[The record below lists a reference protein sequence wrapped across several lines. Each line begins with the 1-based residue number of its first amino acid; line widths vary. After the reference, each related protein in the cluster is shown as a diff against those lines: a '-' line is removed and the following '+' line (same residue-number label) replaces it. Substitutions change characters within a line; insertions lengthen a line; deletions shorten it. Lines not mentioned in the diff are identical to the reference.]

1 MNRLQDAA
9 EGLAVSK
16 SEVVREAIMEFHD
29 RMGRLSDMERSKI
42 LRVFDEL
49 VPRIPK
55 RSAAEV
61 KAELVE
67 VRRARK
73 SARK

>member
-1 MNRLQDAA
+1 
-9 EGLAVSK
+9 
-16 SEVVREAIMEFHD
+16 
-29 RMGRLSDMERSKI
+29 LSDQERSKM
-42 LRVFDEL
+42 LRAFDEL

-55 RSAAEV
+55 RSAAGV
-61 KAELVE
+61 DAELAQ